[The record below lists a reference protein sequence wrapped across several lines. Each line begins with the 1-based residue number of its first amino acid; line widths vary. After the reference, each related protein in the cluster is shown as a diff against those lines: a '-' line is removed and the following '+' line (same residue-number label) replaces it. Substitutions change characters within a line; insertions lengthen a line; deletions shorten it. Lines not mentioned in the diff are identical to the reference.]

1 MNLDDFSYEENGRR
15 YIKPE
20 VSLNEQNAFIQNLRD
35 TQGERNAQIQQ
46 QTHNL
51 GTDVSSNIG
60 GLTGGEAYFNARY
73 QTPQTNSVV
82 ADLRSAAQAQA
93 LSTVMSNEIAKAKKR
108 YQDAYKAAQN
118 RSNGGGNGNGGTSGE
133 VKFETVGDGNEYEL
147 KYKNTEGGSGNED
160 SWEAK
165 HSKNNLHWRNEAG
178 DRVPISVIWGT
189 DGTKYVKTPTVVYEG
204 QGINNY
210 ADKMRKQGYT
220 LYMTDSNG
228 RVSPWTWGL

>member
-1 MNLDDFSYEENGRR
+1 MNLNEFSYEENGRR

-51 GTDVSSNIG
+51 GTNVPSNIG

-108 YQDAYKAAQN
+108 YQDAYRAAQN
-118 RSNGGGNGNGGTSGE
+118 RTNGGGTPGKKGNVE
-133 VKFETVGDGNEYEL
+133 FKTVGDEYEL
-147 KYKNTEGGSGNED
+147 SHVGTLGDNLSEYLKKKADAYNNLNKDISEKGLPNMVDMSDPEAISDFIRNYYFTYNEGGYN
-160 SWEAK
+160 
-165 HSKNNLHWRNEAG
+165 SKGRN
-178 DRVPISVIWGT
+178 W
-189 DGTKYVKTPTVVYEG
+189 
-204 QGINNY
+204 
-210 ADKMRKQGYT
+210 
-220 LYMTDSNG
+220 
-228 RVSPWTWGL
+228 